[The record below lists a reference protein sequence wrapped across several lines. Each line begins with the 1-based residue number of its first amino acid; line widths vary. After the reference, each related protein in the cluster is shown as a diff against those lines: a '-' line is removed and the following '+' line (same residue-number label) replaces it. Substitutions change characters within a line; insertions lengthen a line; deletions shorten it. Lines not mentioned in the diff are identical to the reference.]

1 VSAAEGLGEEAVGLV
16 ESGDAS
22 AMGEASGFF
31 FDFLDFFSGEG
42 VGFPVYGVEI
52 MGIGVSFLCTDWW
65 RLLCR
70 DDR

>member
-1 VSAAEGLGEEAVGLV
+1 VSTAATEGPGEEAAGLV

-42 VGFPVYGVEI
+42 VGLPV
-52 MGIGVSFLCTDWW
+52 
-65 RLLCR
+65 
-70 DDR
+70 